1 MRDLRDLIPFVTRV
15 RFDRIWRENAE
26 LRNALKRAN
35 EDRRKLRLI
44 VEGSQFQRATAARTS
59 NSVQ

>member
-1 MRDLRDLIPFVTRV
+1 MRDPRDLLPFVSRA

-35 EDRRKLRLI
+35 EQNRKLRLI
-44 VEGSQFQRATAARTS
+44 VEDSRFPQATGARTS
-59 NSVQ
+59 NSIQ

>member
-1 MRDLRDLIPFVTRV
+1 MRDLLPFVSRA
-15 RFDRIWRENAE
+15 RFDRVWRENAE

-44 VEGSQFQRATAARTS
+44 VEDSRFPRTTAAGTAGT
-59 NSVQ
+59 VQ